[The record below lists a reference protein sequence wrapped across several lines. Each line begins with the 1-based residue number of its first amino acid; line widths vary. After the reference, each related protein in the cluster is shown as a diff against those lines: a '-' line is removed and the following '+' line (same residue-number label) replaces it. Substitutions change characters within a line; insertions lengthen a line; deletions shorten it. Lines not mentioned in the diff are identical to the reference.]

1 MKCLGCDRPMS
12 LWETLRDI
20 FRPPYELGAS
30 FYFLLADRCF
40 YCGTDK
46 EKKA

>member
-20 FRPPYELGAS
+20 FRPRMNSAHRS
-30 FYFLLADRCF
+30 IFS
-40 YCGTDK
+40 
-46 EKKA
+46 